1 MARIK
6 SYVQD
11 TNVTDQDRI
20 LGTSYEGLLN
30 NKPIYKTRNYKVT
43 DLAKYFSKNFD
54 VDGVNYDLSLISE
67 TITQNTFAI
76 ATANQSLTV
85 LTNDVIAQATFQ
97 TNLAAIFGTVDDQGN
112 LITLAQSFADQ
123 ILQATS
129 SARYATAVFATGLA
143 SSFGTYDTETG
154 ELTGISQAF
163 ADSVITTTASDRFAE
178 SSSVTSLEST
188 VGNIPR
194 IFSQD
199 EPPPLDSPIGSIWF
213 DTNDGNKRYV
223 LVGGDPNFWQ
233 ENRDTEFTQFK
244 ATAEE
249 ELITLATDTSATAQK
264 ITNLNA
270 VLEILDENGDLIPLN
285 QAEYFNTITTY
296 VDENS
301 ATAFSLTELTAT
313 VEDNKASITDNEQAI
328 VSKPNVY
335 RQTEEPTGT
344 IPLKSVWYDTDDN
357 NKPYVYELSGWVEA
371 RDGKVVE
378 LETYALA
385 QKTLEADAN
394 GIITG
399 ITIKSENSGDAAPP
413 ISDITFKTNT
423 FNIVDQSNNQ
433 KLALDASGNL
443 TINGGGTFTGSLT
456 GASGTFGTVTLN
468 SSGISGVGFTLGAS
482 GLSLTSGSVSLGN
495 SVILDSDGL
504 RGQGFELDSTGITAN
519 NGTFSGTFTAGDVS
533 ITNNRIEVDGGS
545 GSLVFTE
552 GATQYGSIIGSGGF
566 LTIDADNFV
575 SISSSTGSISTGAG
589 GLTIGTTGSLLAN
602 VNGAAIITLGTGLTL
617 NGSLIVNQPV
627 SSSFN
632 GQGTGTFGVNGMTVC
647 SIVAPD
653 TIITSSSLFS
663 VQSGTI
669 LFTVDPSGVKINGS
683 PILNSGNISNQ
694 EITIAAGGPLGGG
707 GAFTLNQGSPETI
720 TITHDTSPQGSTG
733 YSGGTVI
740 QNFSTDG
747 YGHITGV
754 TPVNLDGRY
763 LTSLP
768 SHNHN
773 DLYYTEN
780 EINNLLTGY
789 ATVAYVNG
797 AVPTSTQESQWTAA
811 YNFSV
816 FGGTVSGNIYAN
828 DFILNSD
835 ASLKENVVDYAVKPI
850 NIAYKEYSFV
860 GTQDKR
866 VGVIAQELEVEH
878 PEFIRESGLGKKSVS
893 YIDLLLAKVAE
904 LEARIKQLED
914 GSTS

>member
-20 LGTSYEGLLN
+20 LGTSYEGVLN

-43 DLAKYFSKNFD
+43 DLARYFSQNFD
-54 VDGVNYDLSLISE
+54 VDGVNYNLSLISE
-67 TITQNTFAI
+67 TVTANTFAI

-112 LITLAQSFADQ
+112 LITLSQSFADQ
-123 ILQATS
+123 ILQTTS

-163 ADSVITTTASDRFAE
+163 ADSVITTTASNRFAE

-301 ATAFSLTELTAT
+301 ATASSLTELTAT
-313 VEDNKASITDNEQAI
+313 VEDNTASITDNETAI

-335 RQTEEPTGT
+335 RQTTAPTGE

-357 NKPYVYELSGWVEA
+357 NKPYVYESTGWVEA
-371 RDGKVVE
+371 RDGKVTE

-443 TINGGGTFTGSLT
+443 TINGGGTFTGNLQAA
-456 GASGTFGTVTLN
+456 G
-468 SSGISGVGFTLGAS
+468 
-482 GLSLTSGSVSLGN
+482 
-495 SVILDSDGL
+495 
-504 RGQGFELDSTGITAN
+504 
-519 NGTFSGTFTAGDVS
+519 GTFSGSLRVGTTDTPVLNVVS
-533 ITNNRIEVDGGS
+533 GAEA
-545 GSLVFTE
+545 
-552 GATQYGSIIGSGGF
+552 GATATQPG
-566 LTIDADNFV
+566 DN
-575 SISSSTGSISTGAG
+575 
-589 GLTIGTTGSLLAN
+589 
-602 VNGAAIITLGTGLTL
+602 
-617 NGSLIVNQPV
+617 
-627 SSSFN
+627 
-632 GQGTGTFGVNGMTVC
+632 
-647 SIVAPD
+647 
-653 TIITSSSLFS
+653 ITSLNNNADF
-663 VQSGTI
+663 QSGTQVNQADKTDG
-669 LFTVDPSGVKINGS
+669 TVAGWNVDSNYIWSGTKQTSNAFAA
-683 PILNSGNISNQ
+683 SG
-694 EITIAAGGPLGGG
+694 ITLANTVSG
-707 GAFTLNQGSPETI
+707 GAIRAKNFRIDTDGSAFFKGDI
-720 TITHDTSPQGSTG
+720 SGSNG
-733 YSGGTVI
+733 
-740 QNFSTDG
+740 NFSGTLTG
-747 YGHITGV
+747 ANITGV
-754 TPVNLDGRY
+754 TGTFSSILDIGQVRIAGDDIRITGST
-763 LTSLP
+763 TSSALGFYNTGG
-768 SHNHN
+768 SRQAGIFASN
-773 DLYYTEN
+773 
-780 EINNLLTGY
+780 LTGY
-789 ATVAYVNG
+789 ANLNMFAQGNVLITSENATNLGSLIQLTGGSSVYMRAGSNVLELTSSQLLYNGVSIGTVATETDPT
-797 AVPTSTQESQWTAA
+797 VPSHVKSISTTNISNWNTAYTFSQ
-811 YNFSV
+811 S
-816 FGGTVSGNIYAN
+816 GGTVSGNLYAS
-828 DFILNSD
+828 DFILTSD
-835 ASLKENVVDYAVKPI
+835 VNLKENIEDYVPQPI
-850 NIAYKEYSFV
+850 NIQYKNYSFI
-860 GTQDKR
+860 GNSDKR
-866 VGVIAQELEVEH
+866 VGVIAQELEESH
-878 PEFIRESGLGKKSVS
+878 PEFIRINGRGDKSVS
-893 YIDLLLAKVAE
+893 YIDLLVAKVAE

-914 GSTS
+914 GSTG